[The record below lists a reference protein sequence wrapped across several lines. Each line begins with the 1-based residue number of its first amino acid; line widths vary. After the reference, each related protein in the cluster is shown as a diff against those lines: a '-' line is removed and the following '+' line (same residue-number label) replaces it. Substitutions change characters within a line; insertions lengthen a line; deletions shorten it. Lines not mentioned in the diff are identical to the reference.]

1 MIGTA
6 KVGQVEGL
14 LELRVTGSVDKWQ
27 GMSKVLREKV
37 GFIET
42 ITDIRLKS
50 PSSHAY
56 SS

>member
-6 KVGQVEGL
+6 GVGQVEGL
-14 LELRVTGSVDKWQ
+14 LELHVTGSVDKWQ